1 MQRRM
6 AGSRSIWERLR
17 GFRSAAP
24 PPRLPDARAPHTH
37 VVLLD
42 GTMSSLKR
50 GCETNIG
57 LIYRLLSEIGPTAK
71 LMIYYEPG
79 IQWRGVKRSIEV
91 IAGIGINRQIKRSYL
106 FLARNYRPGDRMF
119 LLGYSR
125 GAFAVRSLAGLI
137 DKLGLLRP
145 AQISEETMARLY
157 HLYECAPDG
166 AEAQAFRAA
175 RCHAD
180 APITMVG
187 VFDTVRALGLRWPV
201 LWRLAPRAH
210 AFHNHRLG
218 PGTLNGFHALA
229 LDETRDVYAP
239 VLWEV
244 PSEREGDIVQ
254 MWFRGSHG
262 DVGGNLDDWHAARPL
277 SNISLV
283 WMLARAEACGIALP
297 PNWRGRYLTDPGAPS
312 IGNMRGWGALFL
324 YRHRRKPGCDASER
338 VHPTAAPYMRAA
350 GVAVDGEGRIGP

>member
-1 MQRRM
+1 M
-6 AGSRSIWERLR
+6 AGNLSIWQRLR

-24 PPRLPDARAPHTH
+24 PPRRPDAPAPRTH

-57 LIYRLLSEIGPTAK
+57 LIYRLLSEVGSSAN

-79 IQWRGVKRSIEV
+79 IQWRGVKRAIEV

-106 FLARNYRPGDRMF
+106 FLARNYRPGDRIF
-119 LLGYSR
+119 LMGYSR

-145 AQISEETMARLY
+145 AQISEETIARLY
-157 HLYECAPDG
+157 YLYECDPDG
-166 AEAQAFRAA
+166 PEAQAFRAA
-175 RCHAD
+175 RCHEE

-201 LWRLAPRAH
+201 LWRLAPQAH

-229 LDETRDVYAP
+229 LDETRDAYAP
-239 VLWEV
+239 VLWQV
-244 PSEREGDIVQ
+244 LPEREGDIVQ

-262 DVGGNLDDWHAARPL
+262 DVGGNLGDWHVARPL
-277 SNISLV
+277 SNIPLV
-283 WMLARAEACGIALP
+283 WMLERAESCGIALP
-297 PNWRGRYLTDPGAPS
+297 PNWRGRYLTDPAAPS
-312 IGNMRGWGALFL
+312 IGNKRGWGALFL
-324 YRHRRKPGCDASER
+324 YRHRRKPGQDQSER
-338 VHPTAAPYMRAA
+338 VHPTVAPYLRAA
-350 GVAVDGEGRIGP
+350 GVAVDAEGRIES